1 MCVCGGTPTPSV
13 YSPLCVR
20 KGLWH
25 VPGWSWWDC
34 GVSGG
39 RGGGH
44 CAMSWAVLGSLV
56 CPPGRWA
63 AVCPLVMLGWWP
75 WCVPWDGGTGSVAC
89 PQGAEGIAVACALG
103 CGEGCGL
110 SGAGGAQ
117 GIAGGLLGLCRSVG
131 CWGCGSMR
139 GAGVLLWARCECP
152 RGAAGWGWLGRQF
165 LKDVV
170 VDVLLL

>member
-1 MCVCGGTPTPSV
+1 MCGGGHRRLRCIPRCASV
-13 YSPLCVR
+13 R
-20 KGLWH
+20 G
-25 VPGWSWWDC
+25 C
-34 GVSGG
+34 GMSRGG
-39 RGGGH
+39 RGGIVVCLGGGGGGH

-152 RGAAGWGWLGRQF
+152 RGAAGWGWPGRQF